1 MIGKPATGLTPDGVM
16 LYPVTPALLTAV
28 AAALPRLTSIDQ
40 LRGTVIVL
48 MLLDHVR
55 ETFYLHQQV
64 PDPMAVDQIEPALF
78 VSRLLAHLC
87 APVFVLLTGLS
98 AWLYGSGQA
107 DPRRAASAFLLKRG
121 LFLIVLELLV
131 VNTAWTLQIP
141 PSVIYLQVIWA
152 IGISMVALAGLLWL
166 PRGALAALALAVIA
180 GHNLFDGV
188 HVSGDG
194 PLAVFWK
201 ILHQR
206 DWITVGDALR
216 LRTSYPVL
224 PWIAVIALGYTLGP
238 WFARTGDPDLRRRR
252 LLGAGGGA
260 LLGFLLLRAA
270 NIYGDAPWQA
280 FDDAGQTA
288 MSIFN
293 VTKYPPSLLFLLL
306 TLGIGLLLLRLYEQ
320 PRIARALAPLANIGA
335 APMFFYLLHLYV
347 LKGLYLAA
355 EARWGQTH
363 GPWFAVDHVWVL
375 WLITAAMALALY
387 WPTRAFAR
395 LKARRKDLPWL
406 RYL

>member
-1 MIGKPATGLTPDGVM
+1 M
-16 LYPVTPALLTAV
+16 LYPVTPPTGAPV
-28 AAALPRLTSIDQ
+28 APASPRLTSIDQ

-64 PDPMAVDQIEPALF
+64 PDPMVVDQVEPALF

-107 DPRRAASAFLLKRG
+107 NPRRAASAFLLKRG
-121 LFLIVLELLV
+121 LFLILLELLV
-131 VNTAWTLQIP
+131 VNFAWTLQFP
-141 PSVIYLQVIWA
+141 PSVLYLQVIWA

-166 PRGALAALALAVIA
+166 PRPALAALALVVIA
-180 GHNLFDGV
+180 GHNLLDGI
-188 HVSGDG
+188 HASGDG
-194 PLAVFWK
+194 PLAVLWK

-206 DWITVGDALR
+206 DWIAVGDALR

-238 WFARTGDPDLRRRR
+238 WFARNGDPAQRQRR
-252 LLGAGGGA
+252 LLWAGGGA
-260 LLGFLLLRAA
+260 LLGFALLRAA
-270 NIYGDAPWQA
+270 NVYGDAPWQA
-280 FDDAGQTA
+280 LASTGQTL
-288 MSIFN
+288 MSVFN

-347 LKGLYLAA
+347 LKLLYVAA

-363 GPWFAVDHVWVL
+363 GAYFAVDHVWTL
-375 WLITAAMALALY
+375 WLITVAMVLALY

-395 LKARRKDLPWL
+395 LKARRKDLAWL